1 MDKIQEIDQH
11 IEDNIQDIDIAVRDN
26 DAAKLIM
33 IIEPLLRYLVGRKN
47 IRPLWRLVLQALLS
61 VLSYHKN
68 YDHDKL

>member
-1 MDKIQEIDQH
+1 MEKIQELDDH
-11 IEDNIQDIDIAVRDN
+11 IESNIQSIDIAVRDN
-26 DAAKLIM
+26 DVAKLIM